1 MTHEEW
7 IALGLPEQWRA
18 IINTVLFKQACSVVL
33 EELYRFRTSGTVEV
47 NALQN
52 QFKEGTYSAIAT
64 LRALAEPPKPKIEI
78 PKPWGQLRSETTR
91 AEEDIL
97 PNPPGPHRKDLIRE

>member
-1 MTHEEW
+1 MSHEEW

-33 EELYRFRTSGTVEV
+33 EELYRFRTSGSAEV

-64 LRALAEPPKPKIEI
+64 LRALAAHPTPKTEL
-78 PKPWGQLRSETTR
+78 PKPWEHAVRSE
-91 AEEDIL
+91 EGKEL
-97 PNPPGPHRKDLIRE
+97 PTGPKRGGLIRE